1 MALCLALA
9 AAAFRAGL
17 SLRRARLAR
26 RPPPA
31 GARRRHLR
39 VAKPAV
45 ALICV
50 GFAAGLASAV
60 WLRGMTPLASFHG
73 LLGVGALALFVATWR
88 QGTRLERGDASV
100 RNLHAQLGAG
110 ALLVAVAAALAG
122 FAILP

>member
-1 MALCLALA
+1 MALCLLLA
-9 AAAFRAGL
+9 ATALRAGL
-17 SLRRARLAR
+17 SLRRARIAR

-50 GFAAGLASAV
+50 GFAGGLISAV

-73 LLGVGALALFVATWR
+73 LLGVAALTLFLATWR
-88 QGTRLERGDASV
+88 QGARLERGDGQV
-100 RNLHAQLGAG
+100 RALHARLGAG
-110 ALLVAVAAALAG
+110 ALLLAVAAALAG
-122 FAILP
+122 FVILP